1 MNKKKRNKGV
11 SPLIAIVIIVSMSMY
26 LSIAVSL
33 WMAGIIGQQ
42 GYGTRPIR
50 LEIRNPITYGRLF
63 RVYIR
68 NMGGENLYIDN
79 IFVNNKFA
87 KMKLAYD
94 LTNPSKYN
102 IAFYGQRD
110 FLIGIEPGQ
119 TIVLWA
125 LADESMKAGVDYS
138 IRIHTTLGFEASIIL
153 RPALGIDLGR
163 LASIKLAAI
172 YKDEN
177 WRYLIDK
184 GCLIEFDPA
193 TWEYKYWNITC
204 DVNEPYNATKYTLIG
219 LNGITG
225 NITHPPPALYHGDTP
240 IIINSFA
247 TASKYNAPP
256 TSPVIMV
263 LNLYAH
269 LRDWNFTWR
278 NLSTYTDKFIMEKVP
293 KAITGLDFILLWE
306 DQWGNPEHSGNG
318 LSGPNWINYQ
328 DRHSWIDHA
337 VRITWLEDGRV
348 RVGVYRAGGGY
359 LHVMYI
365 GEDYIYHKPD
375 GDFWGDPEFIYYG
388 TEDEEYYAPQYWWWE
403 SDTLKVHYEIG
414 YDGGSWNSTS
424 NYVVEI
430 WYRG

>member
-1 MNKKKRNKGV
+1 MNRKKRKGI

-33 WMAGIIGQQ
+33 WMAGIIGQY

-94 LTNPSKYN
+94 LVNPSRYS
-102 IAFYGQRD
+102 ISFYGQRD
-110 FLIGIEPGQ
+110 FLICIEPGQ

-125 LADESMKAGVDYS
+125 LAEESMKAGVDYS
-138 IRIHTTLGFEASIIL
+138 IRIHTTLGFEASTIL
-153 RPALGIDLGR
+153 RPALGVDLGR
-163 LASIKLAAI
+163 LAAVRMIAV
-172 YKDEN
+172 YYH
-177 WRYLIDK
+177 WQGGR
-184 GCLIEFDPA
+184 GCLVEFDPA
-193 TWEYKYWNITC
+193 TWEYKYWNILC
-204 DVNEPYNATKYTLIG
+204 DLSEPENATKYILIG
-219 LNGITG
+219 KNGASG
-225 NITHPPPALYHGDTP
+225 NITNPPPPLYQGETP
-240 IIINSFA
+240 VLIRSFA
-247 TASKYNAPP
+247 SASTYNTPP

-269 LRDWNFTWR
+269 LRTWNFTWQDLAKYR
-278 NLSTYTDKFIMEKVP
+278 DKFIMEKVP
-293 KAITGLDFILLWE
+293 KAVTGLDFILLWE
-306 DQWGNPEHSGNG
+306 DQWGNPANSGNG
-318 LSGPNWINYQ
+318 KSGPEWINW
-328 DRHSWIDHA
+328 DDPHAWIDHA

-359 LHVMYI
+359 FHVLYI
-365 GEDYIYHKPD
+365 GEDYIYHKPY
-375 GDFWGDPEFIYYG
+375 GDYWGDPEFID
-388 TEDEEYYAPQYWWWE
+388 EDTQSQYYAPEYWWWE
-403 SDTLKVHYEIG
+403 SSTLKTHYEIG
-414 YDGGSWNSTS
+414 YDGDTWISTS
-424 NYVVEI
+424 NYEVRI